1 MEMTHAQRLI
11 LSNQYKMLIMLDPD
25 NAKHYRRCQTII
37 EGGFG
42 LQMKELAQDFAELS
56 EENCQT
62 IIDIMEM
69 YHALQVSWEN
79 LPSKADITDRRVIF
93 LGFDA
98 VTEARYLNYV
108 RFLVSSEGRY
118 RHFVNGSDNFN
129 AQTPMWDKYLRMLS
143 VWTFCPR
150 QYHLCAVEINQ
161 IINA

>member
-11 LSNQYKMLIMLDPD
+11 LSNQYKMLILLDPD
-25 NAKHYRRCQTII
+25 NAKRYRRCQTII
-37 EGGFG
+37 EAGFG
-42 LQMKELAQDFAELS
+42 LQIKELAQDFAELS

-69 YHALQVSWEN
+69 YHALQVSGEN
-79 LPSKADITDRRVIF
+79 LSSKADITDKRVIF

-98 VTEARYLNYV
+98 VTEAHYLNYV
-108 RFLVSSEGRY
+108 RFLVNSEGRY
-118 RHFVNGSDNFN
+118 RHFVRGSDDFN
-129 AQTPMWDKYLRMLS
+129 AQTPMWDKYLRMLN
-143 VWTFCPR
+143 VWTSCPR